1 MEESYGEESRASS
14 EPSDDQL
21 LTCPS
26 FRSYSSLE
34 LLTCSEIG
42 EDDECRLVKLN
53 NTIKKLSD
61 LIDDPI
67 NREDTTYI
75 ACLLCKF
82 LRYNGSDGYYVKHL
96 PQIGEI
102 LEFVA
107 LRARM
112 SSEYLDILYQLLELC
127 SKPLLLHRTSEILT
141 CAKTL
146 RRYVSFLGY
155 LMILVPTRQAF
166 IMAKTAIE
174 GLVTHEKSKKRRRDA
189 VKPDARRE
197 AVEASRLPVTL
208 DELAEVVSDE
218 TYPDILE
225 IILALVSVSQVCCKL
240 FLLCLERFYLFI
252 YSNSN
257 KKIFRTDMKGHR
269 FLETGIV
276 NQIMLKMHPSYAC
289 ECPCIPDMNNTDL
302 QLDKKDYYKS
312 LELSVKILWRLMKS
326 RILSIELTENS
337 QNSKSPSQAALR
349 SLRASFRREVL
360 RAGRSSRSRK
370 LRNELANLILAN
382 LMQQSRGSGSTWK
395 IVESGIADDIADLV
409 VATEFGT
416 CSTWAETAIVEADA
430 LTGLTFKK
438 TLLLSIALIVESQPN
453 AAKTL
458 KNKRIV
464 SGVLQL
470 VDLFAAT
477 KTPWNPEQLWHLFK
491 YALNALTFLSPKIAD
506 EFIEN
511 CGSLRL
517 LSLLQR
523 FTKVNYDEHHVIYLA
538 ETMCSLSSVN
548 CDAILVDFR
557 EHDFISVILKLIER
571 ILGFDA
577 FTKSHQEIVTFL
589 LVTIENIVENQK
601 HLKDCNSIS
610 IIKTAVYSLKKC
622 LYQKPED
629 SELKQIFLVAIGSFI
644 WKCLADHPATLN
656 DFLLAGGLYLI
667 LDLVA
672 GSELPVQNL
681 YLGLLE
687 NICKNETCNHYL
699 FSWRC
704 ADKSSGFVSL
714 LANIWR
720 EEERTFGVERTPE
733 GCIQNLE
740 SPIMNDEQWLYLYS
754 IKSVRSS
761 KTVVTSATGPARPK
775 IYNLLKL
782 MFCNVNSGCR
792 KTLMDGLS
800 LEDRITM
807 LTIDAYAELKASE
820 ATLEITG
827 ILEQTLKASS
837 SALDPSNVSQKLL
850 ARATRI
856 RDDQGKLLELRLAEE
871 SQAELDEF
879 RKIRH
884 SRLNPTFDALRELS
898 FVGRT
903 SRREYLLEKIG
914 EMRRKAVEATRDVQT
929 LCRTFDSGANVSTVF
944 GQRLRVKSISKPD
957 KTKDEV
963 SMVSPSTSPLS
974 PGVSLCSL
982 VTAVSDSSFLR
993 RTYEFDQNGNVRVKA

>member
-1 MEESYGEESRASS
+1 
-14 EPSDDQL
+14 
-21 LTCPS
+21 
-26 FRSYSSLE
+26 
-34 LLTCSEIG
+34 
-42 EDDECRLVKLN
+42 
-53 NTIKKLSD
+53 
-61 LIDDPI
+61 
-67 NREDTTYI
+67 
-75 ACLLCKF
+75 
-82 LRYNGSDGYYVKHL
+82 
-96 PQIGEI
+96 
-102 LEFVA
+102 
-107 LRARM
+107 M

-127 SKPLLLHRTSEILT
+127 SKPLLLHCTSEILT

-146 RRYVSFLGY
+146 RRYFSFLGY
-155 LMILVPTRQAF
+155 LMILVPTRRAF

-225 IILALVSVSQVCCKL
+225 IILALVSVSQ
-240 FLLCLERFYLFI
+240 
-252 YSNSN
+252 
-257 KKIFRTDMKGHR
+257 KIFRTDMKGHR

-276 NQIMLKMHPSYAC
+276 NQIMLKMRPFYGC
-289 ECPCIPDMNNTDL
+289 ECPCIPNMDDADL
-302 QLDKKDYYKS
+302 QLDKEDYYKS

-326 RILSIELTENS
+326 RILSSELTENS
-337 QNSKSPSQAALR
+337 QNSKPPSQAALR

-416 CSTWAETAIVEADA
+416 CGTWAETAIIETDS

-453 AAKTL
+453 AAEAP

-477 KTPWNPEQLWHLFK
+477 KTPWNPEQIWHLFK
-491 YALNALTFLSPKIAD
+491 YALYALTFLSPKIAD

-517 LSLLQR
+517 LSLLER
-523 FTKVNYDEHHVIYLA
+523 FTKVNYDEHHVICLA

-571 ILGFDA
+571 ILDFEA
-577 FTKSHQEIVTFL
+577 LTKSHQEIVTFL
-589 LVTIENIVENQK
+589 LVTSENIVENQK

-610 IIKTAVYSLKKC
+610 IIKTAVHSLKKC

-629 SELKQIFLVAIGSFI
+629 SELKQSFLAAIGSFI
-644 WKCLADHPATLN
+644 WKCLADHPASLN

-687 NICKNETCNHYL
+687 NICENEACNHYL

-704 ADKSSGFVSL
+704 TDKSSGFVSL

-720 EEERTFGVERTPE
+720 EEERTFGVQRTPE

-740 SPIMNDEQWLYLYS
+740 SPIMNDEQWLYLYF

-782 MFCNVNSGCR
+782 IFCNVDSGCR

-837 SALDPSNVSQKLL
+837 SALDPSSVSQKLL
-850 ARATRI
+850 ARAARI
-856 RDDQGKLLELRLAEE
+856 RDDQGKFLELRLAEE
-871 SQAELDEF
+871 NQAELDEF

-884 SRLNPTFDALRELS
+884 SRLNPAFDALRELS

-914 EMRRKAVEATRDVQT
+914 EIRRQAVEATRDVQT
-929 LCRTFDSGANVSTVF
+929 ICRTFDSGANVSVRTVF
-944 GQRLRVKSISKPD
+944 GQRLRMKSISKPD

-982 VTAVSDSSFLR
+982 VTAVSDSSFLL
-993 RTYEFDQNGNVRVKA
+993 RTYEFDENGNVRMKA